1 MDVKHHVYLGASW
14 PGNVQCSHLQVSS
27 SCSISKDVPLVE
39 FPYLVFSRLPG
50 ESYRRRLRSLLLC
63 LCDVLRALINSLVS
77 ALGLVLFRLL
87 LSCLLTKSRKGLA
100 RNVCHTL
107 VKQSELVHDVTHTG
121 CLAKNTTK
129 QTNKQNHGSTRCY
142 VLATFKRLL
151 LTNRTRVS
159 RFGLVVRL

>member
-1 MDVKHHVYLGASW
+1 MDVKHHVYLGASR

-27 SCSISKDVPLVE
+27 SCSVSKGVLLVE
-39 FPYLVFSRLPG
+39 FPYRVFSRLPG
-50 ESYRRRLRSLLLC
+50 ERYRRSLSSLLLC
-63 LCDVLRALINSLVS
+63 LCDVLRALSNSLVS
-77 ALGLVLFRLL
+77 TLGLVLFRSL
-87 LSCLLTKSRKGLA
+87 LSSLLTRSRKGLV

-107 VKQSELVHDVTHTG
+107 VKQSDLVHDVTHTG
-121 CLAKNTTK
+121 CLAKNKRK
-129 QTNKQNHGSTRCY
+129 QTKTHGSTRCY